1 MNRGE
6 PLESPLPPSPADS
19 RLLGCHTSRRCC
31 RRRRRAL
38 LLSPLLFNPPVVA
51 SLSLSRASA
60 LCFRDR
66 SQQPPWLAFRSLP
79 LPDTVHP
86 LAFSSFS
93 LSLSH
98 PRALKKKKKLKGR
111 LLLRRAL
118 GPAQQ
123 RPPWH
128 ARRPLPGRPL
138 LVQARMHGHRP
149 QHAAA
154 QADPRPRDGR
164 RRPGRDVRHR
174 RPLGRRE
181 IHAARDPFR
190 VQAGRKDRGGHL
202 DERPRRRQAVPPRLG
217 VRQPGE

>member
-1 MNRGE
+1 M
-6 PLESPLPPSPADS
+6 SPLSLPLLRTLDCSAATPLAAAAAAAAVLSSSLLSFSTPPS
-19 RLLGCHTSRRCC
+19 
-31 RRRRRAL
+31 
-38 LLSPLLFNPPVVA
+38 SP
-51 SLSLSRASA
+51 LSLSRAPLLFVSA
-60 LCFRDR
+60 IAPSSPLGSHF
-66 SQQPPWLAFRSLP
+66 ARSLSLTP
-79 LPDTVHP
+79 STLSLSPR
-86 LAFSSFS
+86 S
-93 LSLSH
+93 LSLSL
-98 PRALKKKKKLKGR
+98 PLARSKKKKKLTGR